1 MISSETP
8 HATRPVCLRLTRHN
22 RNSVAALMAV
32 LEQELGSALADLRL
46 ASSAEQV
53 VQGSLAIYSFM
64 TPQAERVR
72 QEVASIREQHGDG
85 VHFLAGGPHANGDPE
100 GTLAMGFHWVALGE
114 AGVSFARLV
123 QDFVSGTRHPEG
135 ILPSSVAGEL
145 DQYDPWPP
153 SGRLFAQVEIT
164 RGCPMRCAFCQT
176 PALFGRRPRHRSL
189 GSIERLLRA
198 SVDTGHRFTR
208 FIAPDAFA
216 YGSEDG
222 RRINPQAV
230 ESLIRLARA
239 CGLQKVFLGTFPS
252 EVRPESA
259 TPDMLRMVHDLCDNR
274 NLSVGLQSGSDAM
287 LCRLRRGHTVRQGI
301 DAVANMARAG
311 FVPRADFIFGLP
323 HETDEDRRATREV
336 IEHVTSCYGARVHAH
351 MFTPLPGTVLW
362 QETPSQVDEETCRL
376 VEALRGKGL
385 ASGHPTDRHKLSRHL
400 LRMAEGQS
408 AL

>member
-1 MISSETP
+1 MLSSPNP
-8 HATRPVCLRLTRHN
+8 HAPTVCLRLTRHN

-32 LEQELGSALADLRL
+32 LEQELSSALPDLRL
-46 ASSAEQV
+46 ASSAEEV
-53 VQGSLAIYSFM
+53 VEGSLAIYSFM
-64 TPQAERVR
+64 TPQADRVR
-72 QEVASIREQHGDG
+72 QELVRIREQHGQG
-85 VHFLAGGPHANGDPE
+85 VHLLAGGPHASGDPE

-114 AGVSFARLV
+114 AGASFAQLV
-123 QDFVSGTRHPEG
+123 RDFLAGALPPAG
-135 ILPSSVAGEL
+135 ILPSCAAGEL

-189 GSIERLLRA
+189 RSIERLLRA

-216 YGSEDG
+216 YGSQDG
-222 RRINPQAV
+222 RTKNPRAV
-230 ESLIRLARA
+230 ESLLRLARE
-239 CGLQKVFLGTFPS
+239 CGLEKVFFGTFPS

-274 NLSVGLQSGSDAM
+274 NLSVGLQSGSDEM
-287 LCRLRRGHTVRQGI
+287 LRRLRRGHTVRQGV

-311 FVPRADFIFGLP
+311 FVPRVDFIFGLP

-336 IEHVTSCYGARVHAH
+336 IEHVTSSYGARVHAH
-351 MFTPLPGTVLW
+351 VFTPLPGTALW
-362 QETPSQVDEETCRL
+362 GENPSLVDEETRRL

-385 ASGHPTDRHKLSRHL
+385 ASGHPTDRHRLPRHL
-400 LRMAEGQS
+400 LRMAEGWS

>member
-1 MISSETP
+1 
-8 HATRPVCLRLTRHN
+8 VCIRLTRHN

-32 LEQELGSALADLRL
+32 LEQELSRDLPDLRL
-46 ASSAEQV
+46 ASNAEEV
-53 VQGSLAIYSFM
+53 VEGSLAIYSFM
-64 TPQAERVR
+64 TPQADRVR
-72 QEVASIREQHGDG
+72 QEVARIRERHGQG
-85 VHFLAGGPHANGDPE
+85 VHLLAGGPHANGDPE

-114 AGVSFARLV
+114 AGASFARIV
-123 QDFVSGTRHPEG
+123 RDVVSGVLPPPG
-135 ILPSSVAGEL
+135 VLPSAAAGDL
-145 DQYDPWPP
+145 DQYDPWPA

-164 RGCPMRCAFCQT
+164 RGCPMGCAFCQT

-222 RRINPQAV
+222 RRINPRAV
-230 ESLIRLARA
+230 ESLLRLARD
-239 CGLQKVFLGTFPS
+239 CGLQKVFFGTFPS

-274 NLSVGLQSGSDAM
+274 NLSVGLQSGSDGM
-287 LCRLRRGHTVRQGI
+287 LRRLRRGHTVRQGI

-311 FVPRADFIFGLP
+311 FVPRVDFIFGLP
-323 HETDEDRRATREV
+323 KETDEDRRATREV
-336 IEHVTSCYGARVHAH
+336 IEHVTSCHGARVHAH
-351 MFTPLPGTVLW
+351 VFTPLPGTALW
-362 QETPSQVDEETCRL
+362 AEAPSPVDEETRRL

-385 ASGHPTDRHKLSRHL
+385 ASGHPTDRRRLPRHL
-400 LRMAEGQS
+400 LRMAEGR
-408 AL
+408 LVL